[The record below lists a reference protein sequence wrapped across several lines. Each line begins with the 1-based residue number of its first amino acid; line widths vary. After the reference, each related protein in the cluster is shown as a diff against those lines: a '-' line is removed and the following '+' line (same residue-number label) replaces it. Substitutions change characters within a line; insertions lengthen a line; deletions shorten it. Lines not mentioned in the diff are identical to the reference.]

1 MAYPTDLDSFSDVVD
16 NTTDA
21 TAANHNAIQDAIE
34 ALEAKVGADSSA
46 VTTSHDYMLND
57 SSSPIVTDTGT
68 QTLTN
73 KTLTSP
79 VLTTPTI
86 NGATPDEDAKAAFAP
101 EQYSLSITSSGFT
114 EDRAVA
120 HFSKTPLGVWMM
132 NFRIGGTYSSGAMS
146 GVMLISGVVFESTAD
161 QAITAYASLGSAYYG
176 GRGRTGKDSGYIH
189 FSCGGS
195 ATSWCFSGEVE
206 LDEKP
211 SETYFSGLY

>member
-57 SSSPIVTDTGT
+57 SDSPVVTKTGT

-79 VLTTPTI
+79 VLTTPSI
-86 NGATPDEDAKAAFAP
+86 NGATPDEDAKAAFVG
-101 EQYSLSITSSGFT
+101 EQHSLTVTGT
-114 EDRAVA
+114 NWTTGRAKA
-120 HFSKTPLGVWMM
+120 LFSKTSDDVWYMDFQITGVTSPTTDSIDLTIAGVGFYL
-132 NFRIGGTYSSGAMS
+132 NTRQAIAVQGTS
-146 GVMLISGVVFESTAD
+146 GVANGYAFSTGGVIYLDSTLACYTWAASG
-161 QAITAYASLGSAYYG
+161 
-176 GRGRTGKDSGYIH
+176 K
-189 FSCGGS
+189 
-195 ATSWCFSGEVE
+195 VE
-206 LDEKP
+206 LSEKP
-211 SETYFSGLY
+211 TGFGL